1 MKRDRRLPSDGR
13 HCAFLGAP
21 AATSCEPQAPSPQ
34 VRIWA
39 QRTEN
44 VMRPLDQ
51 QSSQVLISRSADAQ
65 ARGSFSR
72 LFFPWQEPKK
82 RSDISALRKTMR
94 VFQGENVSQGD
105 QRPDTFDLFQETSFR
120 VLRCC
125 DLLNLSVVI
134 SDRLIHGFDLLQQ
147 WRQRNAQNFRE

>member
-13 HCAFLGAP
+13 LCGFLGAP

-51 QSSQVLISRSADAQ
+51 QSSQVLVARSTDTEP
-65 ARGSFSR
+65 RRSFSR
-72 LFFPWQEPKK
+72 LFFPWQEPQK
-82 RSDISALRKTMR
+82 RSNISAPSKTMGI
-94 VFQGENVSQGD
+94 FQGQYVS
-105 QRPDTFDLFQETSFR
+105 
-120 VLRCC
+120 
-125 DLLNLSVVI
+125 
-134 SDRLIHGFDLLQQ
+134 
-147 WRQRNAQNFRE
+147 